1 MRMKNFNVPLIIAFL
16 LLLACSVNSFGENA
30 SNTRKLFTGEE
41 ALSLWSEVVASAKLV
56 AECDLDEIQNFSP
69 RQKHERKSVLVSSV
83 GKVTIRPLKALL
95 AEGGNKYVIF
105 LGEKD
110 EVLCIFLVNSSANSV
125 YRDGWQIRPV
135 KYTYEDKKINIEGVS
150 RITFKKENCALF
162 LSYGSK
168 FDALMGE

>member
-1 MRMKNFNVPLIIAFL
+1 MKSFNLQLIIACL
-16 LLLACSVNSFGENA
+16 LLLTCFVNLVGENA

-41 ALSLWSEVVASAKLV
+41 SLSLWSKVVASAKLV
-56 AECDLDEIQNFSP
+56 VEYDMNEIQTFSP
-69 RQKHERKSVLVSSV
+69 RQKPGRKSVLVSSV
-83 GKVTIRPLKALL
+83 GNVTIRPLKALL

-110 EVLCIFLVNSSANSV
+110 EVLGVFLVNSSANSV

-135 KYTYEDKKINIEGVS
+135 KYKYEDKKINIEGIS
-150 RITFKKENCALF
+150 IIIANNENCAIF

-168 FDALMGE
+168 FDALMEE